1 MEEIKQ
7 LIYNYA
13 KAIHTQNE
21 KDFKA
26 LWSSKENPL
35 ISLTNQFNEIDA
47 IYNDFLI
54 GVIQRIYESIDLIF
68 DKYGLSHI
76 SDDIR
81 LCIAEC
87 CLYNDVPM
95 HFLLNTLL
103 GNDEFKKYI
112 IDSSYEEIYN
122 YLLLSTT
129 ITRDGQIETLIAKT
143 QRRLIQFARELQ
155 LQYSG
160 FDEIKK

>member
-54 GVIQRIYESIDLIF
+54 GGIQRLYESIDLIIE
-68 DKYGLSHI
+68 GIEIHQI
-76 SDDIR
+76 DDNKALLDNTRAQTSKI
-81 LCIAEC
+81 
-87 CLYNDVPM
+87 VP
-95 HFLLNTLL
+95 T
-103 GNDEFKKYI
+103 
-112 IDSSYEEIYN
+112 
-122 YLLLSTT
+122 
-129 ITRDGQIETLIAKT
+129 TLIRA
-143 QRRLIQFARELQ
+143 
-155 LQYSG
+155 
-160 FDEIKK
+160 

>member
-54 GVIQRIYESIDLIF
+54 GGIQRLYESIDLIIE
-68 DKYGLSHI
+68 GI
-76 SDDIR
+76 DDNKALLDNTRAQTSKI
-81 LCIAEC
+81 
-87 CLYNDVPM
+87 VP
-95 HFLLNTLL
+95 T
-103 GNDEFKKYI
+103 
-112 IDSSYEEIYN
+112 
-122 YLLLSTT
+122 
-129 ITRDGQIETLIAKT
+129 TLITA
-143 QRRLIQFARELQ
+143 
-155 LQYSG
+155 
-160 FDEIKK
+160 